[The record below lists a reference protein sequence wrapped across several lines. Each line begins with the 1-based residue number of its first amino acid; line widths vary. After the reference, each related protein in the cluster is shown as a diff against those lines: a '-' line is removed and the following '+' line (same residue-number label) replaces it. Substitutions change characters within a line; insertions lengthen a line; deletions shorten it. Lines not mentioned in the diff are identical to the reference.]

1 MCCVGLLFFRKFYRL
16 PVNVLFLLCCCS
28 AARADLLLTAPPR
41 ESVADGQK
49 QYGPLAE
56 KLTQIL
62 GEKVTY
68 QQPKGWLFYQRDMRA
83 DKFDIVFDGPHF
95 ISWRIKRFGHT
106 PVAKLPGTLVF
117 IVVTEKGAKGFNR
130 RNINSDIEGSFARLT
145 PVVRQALAEGMRVRA
160 YLSTVVECPYEGKVE
175 PRKVAELTARLLEL
189 GCYQVSLGETLGVA
203 VPDEI
208 AAVIE
213 ACLSLAAPEQLALHL
228 HDTYG
233 TALASAMVG
242 LRMGITTFDTS
253 AGGLGG
259 CPFAPG
265 AAGNLATEDLVYALS
280 RMGYATGVDLAGLV
294 EATRFIHQHLPH
306 PPRSRAWQALQGKS
320 CSGSPLNLP

>member
-1 MCCVGLLFFRKFYRL
+1 MAEAVKITIWEVGPRDGLQNESQTL
-16 PVNVLFLLCCCS
+16 PPQV
-28 AARADLLLTAPPR
+28 RA
-41 ESVADGQK
+41 E
-49 QYGPLAE
+49 
-56 KLTQIL
+56 
-62 GEKVTY
+62 
-68 QQPKGWLFYQRDMRA
+68 F
-83 DKFDIVFDGPHF
+83 
-95 ISWRIKRFGHT
+95 
-106 PVAKLPGTLVF
+106 VAKLAEAGLAHLEVGAFVSPKAVPQMAGTDEVFAELAARELPAGLVLSALVPNERGLEYARRSGLREIAIF
-117 IVVTEKGAKGFNR
+117 TAASDEFNR
-130 RNINSDIEGSFARLT
+130 RNINTDIEGSFARLT

-265 AAGNLATEDLVYALS
+265 AAGNLATEDLVYALE
-280 RMGYATGVDLAGLV
+280 RMGYETGIDLDGLV

-306 PPRSRAWQALQGKS
+306 PPRSRAWQALQGRF
-320 CSGSPLNLP
+320 CSG